1 MASMAKRRR
10 KENVAEPTPKI
21 TWKEIKRQKVLIFW
35 SLIIV
40 IYGIIFYYL
49 PLGGWVMAFEDY
61 KPKDGLF
68 HSAFVGLANFEQL
81 FSDVTFVRVI
91 RNTLA
96 MGVINLAATFIM
108 AIVFAILLNEVQSK
122 GGKKVV
128 QTISYLPHFLS
139 WIIVTGILHDALS
152 GSGIINELLVGLH
165 LIDEPINFFAHTKYF
180 WPIVAFANVWK
191 ETGWN
196 AIIYLAAITSIDP
209 SLYEAASMDGA
220 GRWAKIK
227 HVTLPGIKPTI
238 IILLLMNVGNVLN
251 AGFEI
256 QYLLG
261 NGLVQSVSQTIDIYV
276 LKWGISQGDY
286 AIGTAAGIFKS
297 FVSIVLIVIANQIAK
312 RNGEERLF
320 YTLFMIAFVVITLYP
335 VLNTLAIS
343 LNDGTDALRGGI
355 YLLPRKFTMKNYVT
369 VLQKNNLLTG
379 AYITVLRTVLGT
391 VTALFANAI
400 LAFIVSRKRFLF
412 KRSLSLFWVVTMYVN
427 GGMIP
432 VFLLYKNLG
441 LTNSFWVYVIPGM
454 VSAFNMLVIR
464 TYMAGIPDSL
474 EESAQLDG
482 AGYMTIFLKI
492 ISPLCKPVI

>member
-35 SLIIV
+35 ALIIV

-68 HSAFVGLANFEQL
+68 HSAFVGLANFKQL
-81 FSDVTFVRVI
+81 FSDATFVRVI

-152 GSGIINELLVGLH
+152 GSGIINELLVGWH

-320 YTLFMIAFVVITLYP
+320 
-335 VLNTLAIS
+335 
-343 LNDGTDALRGGI
+343 
-355 YLLPRKFTMKNYVT
+355 
-369 VLQKNNLLTG
+369 
-379 AYITVLRTVLGT
+379 
-391 VTALFANAI
+391 
-400 LAFIVSRKRFLF
+400 
-412 KRSLSLFWVVTMYVN
+412 
-427 GGMIP
+427 
-432 VFLLYKNLG
+432 
-441 LTNSFWVYVIPGM
+441 
-454 VSAFNMLVIR
+454 
-464 TYMAGIPDSL
+464 
-474 EESAQLDG
+474 
-482 AGYMTIFLKI
+482 
-492 ISPLCKPVI
+492 